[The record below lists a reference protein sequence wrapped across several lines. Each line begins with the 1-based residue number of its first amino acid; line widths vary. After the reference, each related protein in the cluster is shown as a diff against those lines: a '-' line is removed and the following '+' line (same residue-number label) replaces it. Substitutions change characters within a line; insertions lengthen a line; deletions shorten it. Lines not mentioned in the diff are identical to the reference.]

1 MKQSTSTNQESIGNR
16 LSKDIHQLERTDL
29 AEGAVTCQVCD
40 SRIREGGRI
49 TVSAF
54 RSDSEP
60 ISEIDDTFCRGHGDG
75 YNRSWDR
82 SLRELVVR
90 GRVGTVSDA
99 MTQST
104 CLVLLEPELIALS
117 PLNTVE
123 AYTPSDIDPDSGA
136 DGEDARIDVTHSD
149 VVKESSEHEQPSSW
163 CDSGGSK

>member
-1 MKQSTSTNQESIGNR
+1 MKQSTSTNQESIGNK
-16 LSKDIHQLERTDL
+16 LSKDILQLERKDL

-40 SRIREGGRI
+40 AQIREGGHI
-49 TVSAF
+49 TVSTF

-60 ISEIDDTFCRGHGDG
+60 IFEIDDTFCRGHGDE

-104 CLVLLEPELIALS
+104 CLVLLVPKLIALS
-117 PLNTVE
+117 PLSTVE
-123 AYTPSDIDPDSGA
+123 AYTPSDIDLDSGA

-149 VVKESSEHEQPSSW
+149 VVKESSGCEQPSPW
-163 CDSGGSK
+163 CDGGGSQ